1 MTRYDNMQKQYAHK
15 KKGEKDTN
23 KNKCNQKKKNDD
35 KNDERFTMCQK
46 HTSYTLLTLLFYVK
60 KKLRKLQEMVEKD
73 LLYYYVL
80 NVSKLLCSKILE
92 CLSTPSSILPE
103 RRPAKLTKGG

>member
-1 MTRYDNMQKQYAHK
+1 MHTK
-15 KKGEKDTN
+15 KKEKKTPTRTN
-23 KNKCNQKKKNDD
+23 ATKKK
-35 KNDERFTMCQK
+35 KMMTKMMKGSRCAKSTP
-46 HTSYTLLTLLFYVK
+46 HTLYSLSSFMSK
-60 KKLRKLQEMVEKD
+60 KKLGKLQEMVEKD

>member
-1 MTRYDNMQKQYAHK
+1 MLRQHAKTICTQ

-23 KNKCNQKKKNDD
+23 KNKCNQKKKMMT
-35 KNDERFTMCQK
+35 KMMKGPRCAKSTP
-46 HTSYTLLTLLFYVK
+46 HTLYSLSSFMSKEKLL
-60 KKLRKLQEMVEKD
+60 KLQEMVEKD

-80 NVSKLLCSKILE
+80 NVSKLLCSKTLE

-103 RRPAKLTKGG
+103 RRPAKF

>member
-1 MTRYDNMQKQYAHK
+1 MTHYDNMQKQYAHK

-23 KNKCNQKKKNDD
+23 KNKCNQEKMMTKMMKGPRCA
-35 KNDERFTMCQK
+35 ESTP
-46 HTSYTLLTLLFYVK
+46 HTLYSLSSFMSK

-80 NVSKLLCSKILE
+80 NVSKLFV
-92 CLSTPSSILPE
+92 
-103 RRPAKLTKGG
+103 